1 MNDKEQNTPTTPS
14 SQSDGQSHPEN
25 KSMESAVDEAT
36 HQVKHD
42 AHGEAKHA
50 EQHEDK
56 HEEQHEKKSEWTHA
70 SAHTEPSLIPER
82 TVLESLAREMLNEQK
97 ANRRWR
103 NFFRFSVLL
112 VTVVAIW
119 AAFDISGAPKEVLT
133 RHTALVELNGEI
145 DGDSS
150 SASASVLLPALNS
163 AFSDEAS
170 AGIILRVNSP
180 GGSPVQ
186 AGIVNDEITRLRAL
200 YPKKP
205 LYVVVEDMCASGCYY
220 IAAAADGIYVNQAS
234 IVGSIGVLMSSFG
247 FTGLMEKIGV
257 ERRLMTAGE
266 NKGFLDPFSAQTPK
280 QKEFTQGLLHEIH
293 EQFIAVV
300 RKGRGKR
307 LKETPDMFSGLFW
320 TGSKAISL
328 GLADGLGT
336 VDSVARDVIKA
347 EEIVDYT
354 AHEGLSDRVLKKIG
368 AAAGASAVKAMQSEA
383 IKLR

>member
-1 MNDKEQNTPTTPS
+1 MNDKEQNTPSTPADHQEHAEDKTVES
-14 SQSDGQSHPEN
+14 SAHA
-25 KSMESAVDEAT
+25 SAQEEQ
-36 HQVKHD
+36 H
-42 AHGEAKHA
+42 EAKHE
-50 EQHEDK
+50 EQHEK
-56 HEEQHEKKSEWTHA
+56 QHEKKSEWTHA
-70 SAHTEPSLIPER
+70 STPSEPSLIPER
-82 TVLESLAREMLNEQK
+82 SVLESLAREMLNEQK

-112 VTVVAIW
+112 VVMIAIW
-119 AAFDISGAPKEVLT
+119 AAFDISGAPKETLT
-133 RHTALVELNGEI
+133 RHTALIELNGEI
-145 DGDSS
+145 DGDSN

-163 AFSDEAS
+163 AFSDEGS

-205 LYVVVEDMCASGCYY
+205 LYVVVEDVCASGCYY

-293 EQFIAVV
+293 EQFITVV
-300 RKGRGKR
+300 KKGRGKR

-320 TGSKAISL
+320 TGNKAISL

-368 AAAGASAVKAMQSEA
+368 AAAGASAVKAMQSDA
-383 IKLR
+383 MKLR

>member
-1 MNDKEQNTPTTPS
+1 MNDKEQNTPS
-14 SQSDGQSHPEN
+14 SQSDSQSHPEN
-25 KSMESAVDEAT
+25 KSVESTVDEAT
-36 HQVKHD
+36 NQVKHD
-42 AHGEAKHA
+42 MHD
-50 EQHEDK
+50 EDK
-56 HEEQHEKKSEWTHA
+56 HEDKHEKKSEWTHA
-70 SAHTEPSLIPER
+70 STPTEPSLIPER

-112 VTVVAIW
+112 VTVIAIW

-383 IKLR
+383 MKLR

>member
-1 MNDKEQNTPTTPS
+1 MNDKEQDTPS
-14 SQSDGQSHPEN
+14 SQTDGHAHTEN
-25 KSMESAVDEAT
+25 KAVESTVDDT
-36 HQVKHD
+36 TDQVKHET
-42 AHGEAKHA
+42 ARETP
-50 EQHEDK
+50 Q
-56 HEEQHEKKSEWTHA
+56 A
-70 SAHTEPSLIPER
+70 SKPSEPSLIPER

-103 NFFRFSVLL
+103 NVFRFSVLIIAL
-112 VTVVAIW
+112 IAIW
-119 AAFDISGAPKEVLT
+119 AAFDISGSPKEVLT
-133 RHTALVELNGEI
+133 RHTALIELNGEI
-145 DGDSS
+145 DADSS
-150 SASASVLLPALNS
+150 SASVSALLPALNS

-170 AGIILRVNSP
+170 VGIILRVNSP

-205 LYVVVEDMCASGCYY
+205 IYVVVEDMCASGCYY
-220 IAAAADGIYVNQAS
+220 IAAAADAIYVNQAS

-247 FTGLMEKIGV
+247 FTGLMEKLGV

-320 TGSKAISL
+320 TGSRAITL

-368 AAAGASAVKAMQSEA
+368 AAAGASAVKAMQSESMQ
-383 IKLR
+383 LR

>member
-1 MNDKEQNTPTTPS
+1 MNDKEQETQSTQSEPT
-14 SQSDGQSHPEN
+14 DAHAHVEN
-25 KSMESAVDEAT
+25 KAVDST
-36 HQVKHD
+36 VDDITDQVKH
-42 AHGEAKHA
+42 EAKH
-50 EQHEDK
+50 ESTQ
-56 HEEQHEKKSEWTHA
+56 A
-70 SAHTEPSLIPER
+70 SQSSEPSLIPER
-82 TVLESLAREMLNEQK
+82 SVLESLAREMLNEQK

-103 NFFRFSVLL
+103 NFFRFSILFVALI
-112 VTVVAIW
+112 AIW
-119 AAFDISGAPKEVLT
+119 AAFDIGGAPKESLT
-133 RHTALVELNGEI
+133 RHTALIELNGEI
-145 DGDSS
+145 DGESS

-163 AFSDEAS
+163 AFSDEGS

-205 LYVVVEDMCASGCYY
+205 VYVVVEDMCASGCYY

-320 TGSKAISL
+320 TGSRAISL

-336 VDSVARDVIKA
+336 VDTVARDVIKA

-354 AHEGLSDRVLKKIG
+354 SHENLSDRVLKKIG

-383 IKLR
+383 IKLH